1 MEYIIN
7 VNDIDFQIILFE
19 FDGKNWEICLEP
31 NKNDSE
37 IKLSIM
43 KRVDE
48 LTNEFLLNGDY
59 EKSDLYVDYIKK
71 DEN

>member
-7 VNDIDFQIILFE
+7 VNEIDFQIILFE

>member
-7 VNDIDFQIILFE
+7 VTDINFQIILFE
-19 FDGKNWEICLEP
+19 FDGRNWEICLEP
-31 NKNDSE
+31 DKNDSD

-48 LTNEFLLNGDY
+48 LTDEFLLNGDY
-59 EKSDLYVDYIKK
+59 DKSDLYVDYIKE

>member
-7 VNDIDFQIILFE
+7 VTDINFQIILFE
-19 FDGKNWEICLEP
+19 FDGRNWEICLEP
-31 NKNDSE
+31 DKNDSE

-48 LTNEFLLNGDY
+48 LTDEFLLNGDY

>member
-7 VNDIDFQIILFE
+7 VENENFIIIMFNY
-19 FDGKNWEICLEP
+19 DGRNWEICLEP
-31 NKNDSE
+31 DKNDSD

-48 LTNEFLLNGDY
+48 LTDEFLLNGDY
-59 EKSDLYVDYIKK
+59 DKSDLYVDYIKE

>member
-7 VNDIDFQIILFE
+7 VENENFIIIMFNYY
-19 FDGKNWEICLEP
+19 GRNWEICLEP
-31 NKNDSE
+31 DKNDSD

-48 LTNEFLLNGDY
+48 LTDEFLLNGDY
-59 EKSDLYVDYIKK
+59 DKSDLYVDYIKE